1 MVFCFLARSMNLA
14 LRKICNLEIV
24 HFCIQWVF
32 EWIGVCDCWFW
43 LGEAIWCWAM
53 RWAQIYCDGCHPRES
68 SFCVDDVEFMRGFI
82 VRSLMEPCWHAV
94 PRGGGLCWAL
104 APFLFFG
111 LLCVVPI
118 RKSGLGIC
126 ISVLRWFAVVLFVS
140 CCLASS
146 IANC

>member
-1 MVFCFLARSMNLA
+1 MFCKGFA
-14 LRKICNLEIV
+14 L
-24 HFCIQWVF
+24 
-32 EWIGVCDCWFW
+32 
-43 LGEAIWCWAM
+43 
-53 RWAQIYCDGCHPRES
+53 
-68 SFCVDDVEFMRGFI
+68 DDVEFMHGFI
-82 VRSLMEPCWHAV
+82 VRSLMEACWHAV